1 MVVHLVPLTRIRE
14 LDALRGFAVGGI
26 MLVNTWQHTDKGARN
41 AVDWTIEA
49 LFQSRFYPIF
59 SLLFGISFVL
69 VLRTNS
75 RWALLSRLFWLFCLG
90 MAQHLFYD
98 GEVLTDYAVCGA
110 AVLLPA
116 SFLSGGLPVLLLGLA
131 AMVWGLQVGAGPYL
145 IPGLFLVGM
154 GLCRLRPPRWLLLPS
169 FAVTA
174 LATVLLTAAWASVR
188 AQAVGHA
195 SAQAWILYSVAALA
209 GAAAYSLGL
218 LLLLRPQLS
227 AVLEPLGRMALTNYV
242 SGTAVIVLALP
253 LLNADPTRWSVVA
266 LAALTVA
273 AQVLFSRWWLSRFR
287 YGPLEWIWRCL
298 TWFRPVPNRLES
310 VRDHNRPLPDP
321 GLT

>member
-1 MVVHLVPLTRIRE
+1 MTRIRE

-41 AVDWTIEA
+41 GVDWTIDA

-69 VLRTNS
+69 FLRGNS

-90 MAQHLFYD
+90 MAQHLFYQ
-98 GEVLTDYAVCGA
+98 GEVLTDYAVYGA

-116 SFLSGGLPVLLLGLA
+116 SFLAGGLPVLLLGLA
-131 AMVWGLQVGAGPYL
+131 VLAWGLLVGGGPFL
-145 IPGLFLVGM
+145 IPGLFLLGM
-154 GLCRLRPPRWLLLPS
+154 GLYRLGPPRWLLLPS

-174 LATVLLTAAWASVR
+174 LATALLTAAWAST
-188 AQAVGHA
+188 HA
-195 SAQAWILYSVAALA
+195 WSVYSVAALA

-218 LLLLRPQLS
+218 LLVLRPWLS

-242 SGTAVIVLALP
+242 SGTAVIVLAAP
-253 LLNADPTRWSVVA
+253 LLNADPTRWSGVA
-266 LAALTVA
+266 LAAVTVA
-273 AQVLFSRWWLSRFR
+273 VQVLLSRWWLSRFR

-310 VRDHNRPLPDP
+310 GRDHNRPLPNP
-321 GLT
+321 GVS